1 MKQLTFLLYV
11 RYFLHRLNQLEDM
24 ATEGLIFWRNLRSQF
39 EL

>member
-1 MKQLTFLLYV
+1 MNQMTFLLYV

-24 ATEGLIFWRNLRSQF
+24 ATAGLIFWRNLKSQM